1 MNCPYCQTNIKENA
15 DKVVCSSCH
24 TPHHKECW
32 EENKGCTA
40 YGCENNPNSK
50 SKLID
55 VGNQTVENIQQMLVQ
70 EKQNV
75 KTVECPNCKKQIE
88 EGSLY
93 CKYCGVGTDIKPG
106 DKEKFDEE
114 FQRRYKSAIKSKRK
128 RFLFTMTSISI
139 LALLMLVSVYF
150 AFTKYV
156 DYYNSE
162 ERKIKS
168 LLRDWEST
176 WEGKDINKYKELLDK
191 DYIYYDKDGKAIKL
205 DDKIKR
211 MQWTFENYKKIKLQ
225 ISNIKINIDSTALN
239 YANVSFK
246 QIYTSDKKEETG
258 VKTLRLFK
266 GEETGGK
273 WRIFREYFEQ

>member
-1 MNCPYCQTNIKENA
+1 MNCPYCQTNIKETA
-15 DKVVCSSCH
+15 DKVVCSFCH

-40 YGCENNPNSK
+40 YGCENNPNTKSK
-50 SKLID
+50 SVD

-70 EKQNV
+70 EKPNE
-75 KTVECPNCKKQIE
+75 KAIECPNCKKQIE

-93 CKYCGVGTDIKPG
+93 CKHCGVGTDDKPG
-106 DKEKFDEE
+106 DKEKFDAE
-114 FQRRYKSAIKSKRK
+114 FQRRYKVAIKSKRK
-128 RFLFTMTSISI
+128 RFLITMTSISV
-139 LALLMLVSVYF
+139 LALLLLVSVYF

-191 DYIYYDKDGKAIKL
+191 DYIYYDKDGKAIKF

-211 MQWTFENYKKIKLQ
+211 MQWTFDNYKKIRLQ
-225 ISNIKINIDSTALN
+225 ISNIKISIDSTAPN
-239 YANVSFK
+239 YANVSFR

-273 WRIFREYFEQ
+273 WKIFREYFEQ